1 MQPDP
6 FENLRLQEA
15 NAEKTQDRVKAR
27 EHTEAETIKWLMGQ
41 KRARKFIYGIL
52 ERAGVWRLSFH
63 TNALQMAFNEGVRN
77 EGLALLA
84 KIQTH
89 CPELQTLLLKE
100 SKDE

>member
-6 FENLRLQEA
+6 FDSLRQQEES
-15 NAEKTQDRVKAR
+15 AEKRGDRAKQR
-27 EHTEAETIKWLMGQ
+27 EHTEAETLKWLMSQ
-41 KRARKFIYGIL
+41 KRARRFIYGIL

-89 CPELQTLLLKE
+89 CPELQTLMLKE